1 MAFTYTGDP
10 AGSNR
15 DKVRFLVQDTVNTG
29 HLLEDE
35 EIAWLIS
42 EWADVYDAAA
52 HAADIL
58 AAKFAGQ
65 ADYSKSVGDLSL
77 SETHSAQ
84 VERYH
89 QIGVNLRLMRQRRYV
104 PTWVANSD
112 SLKSTADRDVDTYNT
127 DSYLGQF
134 DNPRGSS
141 EGTSIE

>member
-1 MAFTYTGDP
+1 MAFTYVDP
-10 AGSNR
+10 SSGNR
-15 DKVRFLVQDTVNTG
+15 DKVRFLIQDTVNTG
-29 HLLEDE
+29 HLLTDE
-35 EIAWLIS
+35 EITFLLS

-52 HAADIL
+52 SAADIL

-89 QIGVNLRLMRQRRYV
+89 QIGTSLRLMRQRRYT

-112 SLKSTADRDVDTYNT
+112 ALKSTADRDVDTYNT
-127 DSYLGQF
+127 DAYLGQF